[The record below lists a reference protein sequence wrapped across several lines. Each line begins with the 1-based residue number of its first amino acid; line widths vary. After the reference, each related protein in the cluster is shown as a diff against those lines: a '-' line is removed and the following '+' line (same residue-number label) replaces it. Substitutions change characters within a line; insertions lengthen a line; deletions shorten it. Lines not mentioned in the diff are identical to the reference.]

1 MSKGKFKLI
10 RNFILCILLRLQ
22 CVIQNIYFIQFYTIV
37 ATPVRLKNIYL
48 QQLHSSLSSDS

>member
-37 ATPVRLKNIYL
+37 ARLKNIYL